1 MLGQGARS
9 SDLLPLPA
17 QPSPA
22 RPTKP
27 KPSVVRTPEAAAKLA
42 IARRAKPSPV
52 PGHVKLTLT
61 LEMERGLAE
70 RLSARSIREGK
81 NLEAVVIEALRDSVQ
96 PKPP

>member
-1 MLGQGARS
+1 MLGHGARS
-9 SDLLPLPA
+9 SEQLSLPA

-22 RPTKP
+22 SPTKP
-27 KPSVVRTPEAAAKLA
+27 KPSVVRTPAAAAKLA

-61 LEMERGLAE
+61 LEVERKLAE

-81 NLEAVVIEALRDSVQ
+81 NIEAVVIEALRKSE
-96 PKPP
+96 